1 MGAHG
6 SSPWAEGPR
15 ADKSPPAFLR
25 FLLPSGGSKWTPYWI
40 TFGLPPTRIDRHPGR
55 GNANSNP
62 ASAGRESTANPTSS
76 KRRPG
81 QPRSFETGA
90 GERMH
95 TFPSATSVS
104 ISSSICDNYTV
115 SWLATHRVAR
125 RGDNALLY
133 AIGRASPHYGP
144 PPGVAMR
151 PPWSIGFKRPT
162 NRHPGGG
169 TSVPATRRPAFEGQ
183 SSIGSPASV
192 RDP

>member
-1 MGAHG
+1 MSAGIFAG
-6 SSPWAEGPR
+6 VIATQVF
-15 ADKSPPAFLR
+15 AL
-25 FLLPSGGSKWTPYWI
+25 
-40 TFGLPPTRIDRHPGR
+40 GLSQR
-55 GNANSNP
+55 GTDGSNP
-62 ASAGRESTANPTSS
+62 SPSGRESTANPTSS

-95 TFPSATSVS
+95 TFPSARSVS
-104 ISSSICDNYTV
+104 ISSSIICDSYTV

-144 PPGVAMR
+144 PPGVAIR
-151 PPWSIGFKRPT
+151 PPWSIGFKMPT

-183 SSIGSPASV
+183 SAIGDPTPV
-192 RDP
+192 RDPRAADGGWSGVQMIVGAVKRDWSLRRSPWQD

>member
-1 MGAHG
+1 MAG
-6 SSPWAEGPR
+6 SPDPKAGRIVDRHLTLCAPRGEGYQGQSPWLVRSTAFPTDLSPWAEGPR

-62 ASAGRESTANPTSS
+62 ASAGRESTANPTFS

-95 TFPSATSVS
+95 AFPSTTSVS
-104 ISSSICDNYTV
+104 ISSSICDSYTV
-115 SWLATHRVAR
+115 SWLARIDVA
-125 RGDNALLY
+125 
-133 AIGRASPHYGP
+133 I
-144 PPGVAMR
+144 
-151 PPWSIGFKRPT
+151 
-162 NRHPGGG
+162 
-169 TSVPATRRPAFEGQ
+169 E
-183 SSIGSPASV
+183 
-192 RDP
+192 